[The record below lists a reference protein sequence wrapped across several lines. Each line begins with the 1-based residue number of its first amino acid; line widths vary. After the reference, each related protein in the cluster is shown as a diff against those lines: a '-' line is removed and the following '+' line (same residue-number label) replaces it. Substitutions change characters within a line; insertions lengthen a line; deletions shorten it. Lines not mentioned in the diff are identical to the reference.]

1 MFQFS
6 QDTDDHFKLR
16 EIVSKAFFF
25 SCQSLIVKLIAFL
38 PEVLSVLLNI
48 N

>member
-16 EIVSKAFFF
+16 EIVSKAFF

>member
-25 SCQSLIVKLIAFL
+25 LPIVNCKIDCVPPRSAF
-38 PEVLSVLLNI
+38 SI
-48 N
+48 IKY